1 MVIEAYVNGVS
12 TPSIV
17 AKTGTACR
25 RQLTASATEA
35 AWCEEQ
41 YPAVSPAGLSW
52 DVTVLPDA
60 WVSWGAQRCVPVSTR
75 RASVAATAQATSVG

>member
-1 MVIEAYVNGVS
+1 VVIEAYVNGVS

-35 AWCEEQ
+35 AW
-41 YPAVSPAGLSW
+41 
-52 DVTVLPDA
+52 
-60 WVSWGAQRCVPVSTR
+60 
-75 RASVAATAQATSVG
+75 